1 MADKVL
7 CEKSDLV
14 AVANAIR
21 SKNGTTNTY
30 KVNQLASAVSNL
42 QSSPN
47 LQSKELTIT
56 SNGTTII
63 TADSGYDGLENVKV
77 GVDVT
82 GSSGGGFSV
91 TFPSTATNWNK
102 QKNCILLKA
111 DGTYL
116 DITNYSV
123 IAGKTISNVFA
134 ITSSNVE
141 SYYFLSMTI
150 NEGIVSYANYLQQ
163 SMIYKKFIA
172 PCKTTTM
179 FSSSSGIIFY
189 FAADTI
195 ITSIELEYTD

>member
-21 SKNGTTNTY
+21 SKNGKTESY
-30 KVNQLASAVSNL
+30 KVNELSGAVSGL

-56 SNGTTII
+56 SNGTTTI

-77 GVDVT
+77 GVDVA

-91 TFPSTATNWNK
+91 TFPSTATNWN
-102 QKNCILLKA
+102 QQLNCMLLKA
-111 DGTYL
+111 DGTLL

-123 IAGKTISNVFA
+123 VAGKTISNVFA
-134 ITSSNVE
+134 ITSSAVM
-141 SYYFLSMTI
+141 SYYFLSMNI
-150 NEGIVSYANYLQQ
+150 SEGIVSYVNHNLYHV
-163 SMIYKKFIA
+163 KFIA
-172 PCKTTTM
+172 PCKTSTLYDN
-179 FSSSSGIIFY
+179 SSYVIFY

-195 ITSIELEYTD
+195 ITSIGLEYTD

>member
-7 CEKSDLV
+7 CEKNDLV

-102 QKNCILLKA
+102 QYSCMLLKA
-111 DGTYL
+111 DGTFL

-123 IAGKTISNVFA
+123 IAGQTISNVFA
-134 ITSSNVE
+134 ITSPSVE
-141 SYYFLSMTI
+141 AYYFLSMNI
-150 NEGIVSYANYLQQ
+150 SEGIVSFINPYLHNR
-163 SMIYKKFIA
+163 KFIA
-172 PCKTTTM
+172 PCKTSTLYG
-179 FSSSSGIIFY
+179 SSVHCIFY

>member
-91 TFPSTATNWNK
+91 TFPSTATNWDM
-102 QKNCILLKA
+102 QCNCVLLKA
-111 DGTYL
+111 DGTSL

-123 IAGKTISNVFA
+123 IAGQTISNAFA
-134 ITSSNVE
+134 ITSFEVT
-141 SYYFLSMTI
+141 SYYFLSMNI
-150 NEGIVSYANYLQQ
+150 SEGIVSYVNPALFHA
-163 SMIYKKFIA
+163 KFIA
-172 PCKTTTM
+172 PCKTTT
-179 FSSSSGIIFY
+179 FYGNSQYSIFY

-195 ITSIELEYTD
+195 ITSIGLEYTD

>member
-102 QKNCILLKA
+102 QYNCVLLKA
-111 DGTYL
+111 DGTSL

-123 IAGKTISNVFA
+123 IAGQTISNVFA
-134 ITSSNVE
+134 FTSFDVA
-141 SYYFLSMTI
+141 SYYFLSMDI
-150 NEGIVSYANYLQQ
+150 SEGIVSFIHPSLNNL
-163 SMIYKKFIA
+163 KFIA
-172 PCKTTTM
+172 PCKTSTP
-179 FSSSSGIIFY
+179 FSSSRYVIFY
-189 FAADTI
+189 FAADTV
-195 ITSIELEYTD
+195 ITSIGLEYTD

>member
-7 CEKSDLV
+7 CEKNDLV

-63 TADSGYDGLENVKV
+63 TADNGYDGLENVKV
-77 GVDVT
+77 GVDVA

-102 QKNCILLKA
+102 QFNSILLKA
-111 DGTYL
+111 DGTSL

-123 IAGKTISNVFA
+123 IAGQTISNVFA
-134 ITSSNVE
+134 ITSPSVAE
-141 SYYFLSMTI
+141 YYFLSMNI
-150 NEGIVSYANYLQQ
+150 SEGIVSYVDPHLYH
-163 SMIYKKFIA
+163 IKFIA
-172 PCKTTTM
+172 PCKTSTAYGN
-179 FSSSSGIIFY
+179 SRGIIFY

-195 ITSIELEYTD
+195 ITSIGFEYTD

>member
-21 SKNGTTNTY
+21 GKNGTTNTY

-63 TADSGYDGLENVKV
+63 TADNGYDGLENVKV
-77 GVDVT
+77 GVDVA
-82 GSSGGGFSV
+82 GSSGGGFSA
-91 TFPSTATNWNK
+91 TFPSTATNWNE
-102 QKNCILLKA
+102 QYNCVLLKA
-111 DGTYL
+111 DGTIL

-123 IAGKTISNVFA
+123 IAGQTISNVFA
-134 ITSSNVE
+134 FTSFDVA
-141 SYYFLSMTI
+141 SYYFLSMDI
-150 NEGIVSYANYLQQ
+150 SEGIVSLVNPTRYHE
-163 SMIYKKFIA
+163 KFIA
-172 PCKTTTM
+172 PCKTPTLYG
-179 FSSSSGIIFY
+179 SSTYVIFY

-195 ITSIELEYTD
+195 ITSIGLEYTD

>member
-7 CEKSDLV
+7 CEKNDLV

-91 TFPSTATNWNK
+91 TFPSTATNWDK
-102 QKNCILLKA
+102 QFNCILLKA
-111 DGTYL
+111 DGTFL

-123 IAGKTISNVFA
+123 IAGQTISNVFA
-134 ITSSNVE
+134 ITSSDVV
-141 SYYFLSMTI
+141 SFYFLSMTI
-150 NEGIVSYANYLQQ
+150 NEGIVSYVTPSLHHVK
-163 SMIYKKFIA
+163 IIG
-172 PCKTTTM
+172 PGKTPIRLGN
-179 FSSSSGIIFY
+179 SVYCIFY

-195 ITSIELEYTD
+195 ITSIGLEYTD

>member
-7 CEKSDLV
+7 CEKNDLV

-102 QKNCILLKA
+102 QYNCMLLKA
-111 DGTYL
+111 DGTLL

-123 IAGKTISNVFA
+123 VAGKTISNVFA
-134 ITSSNVE
+134 ITSSSVE
-141 SYYFLSMTI
+141 EYYFLSMNI
-150 NEGIVSYANYLQQ
+150 SEGIVSYVSPYL
-163 SMIYKKFIA
+163 YHAKFIA
-172 PCKTTTM
+172 PCKTPTVYG
-179 FSSSSGIIFY
+179 SSTRFIFY

>member
-21 SKNGTTNTY
+21 SKNGTTESY
-30 KVNQLASAVSNL
+30 KVNQLANAVSNL

-56 SNGTTII
+56 SNGTTTI

-77 GVDVT
+77 GVDVA

-91 TFPSTATNWNK
+91 SFPSTATNWNK
-102 QKNCILLKA
+102 QFDCVLLKA
-111 DGTYL
+111 DGTSL

-123 IAGKTISNVFA
+123 IAGQTISNVFA
-134 ITSSNVE
+134 ITSPAVDAF
-141 SYYFLSMTI
+141 YFLSMTI
-150 NEGIVSYANYLQQ
+150 NEGIVSYADPFLNNV
-163 SMIYKKFIA
+163 
-172 PCKTTTM
+172 KTIGPGKTPVV
-179 FSSSSGIIFY
+179 FGNSVHCIFY

-195 ITSIELEYTD
+195 ITSIELELTD

>member
-21 SKNGTTNTY
+21 GKNGTTNTY

-63 TADSGYDGLENVKV
+63 TADNGYDGLENVKV
-77 GVDVT
+77 GVDVA

-91 TFPSTATNWNK
+91 TFPSTATDWNK
-102 QKNCILLKA
+102 NINCILLKA
-111 DGTYL
+111 DGTLL

-123 IAGKTISNVFA
+123 VAGKTISNVFA
-134 ITSSNVE
+134 ITSPALT
-141 SYYFLSMTI
+141 SYYFLSI
-150 NEGIVSYANYLQQ
+150 DISEGIVSLVTPNLYHV
-163 SMIYKKFIA
+163 KCIA
-172 PCKTTTM
+172 PCKTPTLYG
-179 FSSSSGIIFY
+179 SSRYCIFY

-195 ITSIELEYTD
+195 ITSIGLEYTD

>member
-21 SKNGTTNTY
+21 GKNGTTNTY

-63 TADSGYDGLENVKV
+63 TADNGYDGLENVKV
-77 GVDVT
+77 GVDVA

-102 QKNCILLKA
+102 QSHCMLLKA
-111 DGTYL
+111 DGTFL

-134 ITSSNVE
+134 ITSPSVE
-141 SYYFLSMTI
+141 VFYFLSMTI
-150 NEGIVSYANYLQQ
+150 SEGIVSFINPYLHHV
-163 SMIYKKFIA
+163 
-172 PCKTTTM
+172 KTIGPGKTPVL
-179 FSSSSGIIFY
+179 FNNSVYVIFY
-189 FAADTI
+189 FAADTV

>member
-7 CEKSDLV
+7 CEKNDLV

-21 SKNGTTNTY
+21 SKNGTTSTY

-102 QKNCILLKA
+102 QYNCMLLKA
-111 DGTYL
+111 DGTLL

-123 IAGKTISNVFA
+123 VAGKTISNVFA
-134 ITSSNVE
+134 FTSYDVE
-141 SYYFLSMTI
+141 AYYFLSMNI
-150 NEGIVSYANYLQQ
+150 SEGIVSYVDPSLINR
-163 SMIYKKFIA
+163 KFIA
-172 PCKTTTM
+172 PCKT
-179 FSSSSGIIFY
+179 FARYGSSQYAIFY

-195 ITSIELEYTD
+195 ITSIKLEYTD

>member
-63 TADSGYDGLENVKV
+63 TADNGYDGLENVKV
-77 GVDVT
+77 GVDVA

-102 QKNCILLKA
+102 QNSCMLLKA
-111 DGTYL
+111 DGTLL

-123 IAGKTISNVFA
+123 IAGQTISNVFA
-134 ITSSNVE
+134 ITSPNVE
-141 SYYFLSMTI
+141 AFYFLSMTI
-150 NEGIVSYANYLQQ
+150 NEGIVSYANPYLYNVKT
-163 SMIYKKFIA
+163 IGPGKTPVKFG
-172 PCKTTTM
+172 
-179 FSSSSGIIFY
+179 SSLHCIFY

-195 ITSIELEYTD
+195 ITSIGLEYTD

>member
-7 CEKSDLV
+7 CEKNDLV

-56 SNGTTII
+56 SNGTTTI
-63 TADSGYDGLENVKV
+63 TADNGYDGLENVKV
-77 GVDVT
+77 GVDVA

-102 QKNCILLKA
+102 QHNCMLLKA
-111 DGTYL
+111 DGTLL

-123 IAGKTISNVFA
+123 IAGQTISNVFA
-134 ITSSNVE
+134 ITSSSVE
-141 SYYFLSMTI
+141 DYYFLSMNI
-150 NEGIVSYANYLQQ
+150 SEGIVSYVNPYLHNVKTIGPGKTPVMFGHSAN
-163 SMIYKKFIA
+163 
-172 PCKTTTM
+172 C
-179 FSSSSGIIFY
+179 IFY

-195 ITSIELEYTD
+195 ITSIGLEYTD

>member
-102 QKNCILLKA
+102 QYNCVLLKA
-111 DGTYL
+111 DGTSL
-116 DITNYSV
+116 NITNYSV
-123 IAGKTISNVFA
+123 IAGQTISNVFA
-134 ITSSNVE
+134 ITSTSVE
-141 SYYFLSMTI
+141 EYYFLSMNI
-150 NEGIVSYANYLQQ
+150 SEGIVSYVSPHLYHA
-163 SMIYKKFIA
+163 KFIA
-172 PCKTTTM
+172 PCKTTTLY
-179 FSSSSGIIFY
+179 SSSSRFIFY

>member
-7 CEKSDLV
+7 CEKNDLV

-102 QKNCILLKA
+102 QTNSVLLKA
-111 DGTYL
+111 DGTSL

-134 ITSSNVE
+134 ITSFIVE
-141 SYYFLSMTI
+141 SYYFLSMNI
-150 NEGIVSYANYLQQ
+150 SEGIVSFIHPSLLN
-163 SMIYKKFIA
+163 KKFIA

-179 FSSSSGIIFY
+179 YGSSQHFIFY

-195 ITSIELEYTD
+195 ITSIKFEYTD

>member
-21 SKNGTTNTY
+21 GKNGTTNTY

-56 SNGTTII
+56 SNVTTSI
-63 TADSGYDGLENVKV
+63 TADSGYDGLKNVKV
-77 GVDVT
+77 EVDVA

-102 QKNCILLKA
+102 QFDCVLLKA
-111 DGTYL
+111 DGTSL

-123 IAGKTISNVFA
+123 IAGQTISNVFA
-134 ITSSNVE
+134 FTSFHVE
-141 SYYFLSMTI
+141 SYYFLSMNI
-150 NEGIVSYANYLQQ
+150 SEGIVSFINPSLYN
-163 SMIYKKFIA
+163 SKFIA
-172 PCKTTTM
+172 PCKTIT
-179 FSSSSGIIFY
+179 FYGSSQHYIFY

-195 ITSIELEYTD
+195 ITSIELEFTD